1 MFARLAMRAR
11 DVREHLVAWER
22 ASRWNTATT
31 WIVLVA
37 FLGAAVIGLG
47 LWVLILE
54 RGHET
59 ESSTATA
66 RIAELEGLQ
75 AELAEQV
82 PKLEGVVND
91 LQDQLDAE
99 KAAAADAAQETQT
112 ELDAAHE
119 QVDRL
124 SEELGTKGRQF
135 SEIEA
140 ELEQLAQQAKADS
153 AAANDATASARDRV
167 AAQRARAD
175 LAEACLGAVA
185 EVLRGVYSSENPEEA
200 LAKAEDELRVIAA
213 DCGSG

>member
-1 MFARLAMRAR
+1 M
-11 DVREHLVAWER
+11 AWER

-31 WIVLVA
+31 WIMLVA

-47 LWVLILE
+47 VWVVILE
-54 RGHET
+54 RDHET

-91 LQDQLDAE
+91 LQDQLGAE

-112 ELDAAHE
+112 ELDAARE
-119 QVDRL
+119 EVDRL

-140 ELEQLAQQAKADS
+140 ELEQLAQQAEAEL
-153 AAANDATASARDRV
+153 AEANDATGSARDR
-167 AAQRARAD
+167 ATAQRARAD

-185 EVLRGVYSSENPEEA
+185 EVLRGVYTSENPEEA
-200 LAKAEDELRVIAA
+200 LAQAKDEFRAIAA
-213 DCGSG
+213 DCGPSE